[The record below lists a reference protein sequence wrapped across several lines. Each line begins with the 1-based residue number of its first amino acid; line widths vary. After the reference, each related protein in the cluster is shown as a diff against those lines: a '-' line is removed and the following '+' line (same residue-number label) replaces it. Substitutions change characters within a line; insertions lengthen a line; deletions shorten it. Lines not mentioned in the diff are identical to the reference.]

1 MKFAFLNLHTL
12 FYTRGCGQFSEVYI
26 HKKELSGG
34 NENFCQRSRKLSLK
48 IWKSADAIEPGT
60 ITIAQE
66 MRNDKKPDFC
76 FMKEGDI
83 FNLGDKELEII
94 EMPGHTAGSV
104 CILDRKDKVL
114 FSGDNVNDIELL
126 CAPAQDRWRL
136 LEDWHCIGERIFS
149 QKDAFEICGGGHGL
163 ISIEKALDTLDCGK
177 KILKGKIQAE
187 KQKIHFF
194 EGPFYRY
201 KNDIPVQRLF

>member
-1 MKFAFLNLHTL
+1 MKISV
-12 FYTRGCGQFSEVYI
+12 RDR
-26 HKKELSGG
+26 
-34 NENFCQRSRKLSLK
+34 ENYLK
-48 IWKSADAIEPGT
+48 NMESADAIEPGT

-136 LEDWHCIGERIFS
+136 LEDWHCIGEGIFS

-201 KNDIPVQRLF
+201 KKIYLYNGSFDELHNGR

>member
-1 MKFAFLNLHTL
+1 MKISV
-12 FYTRGCGQFSEVYI
+12 RDR
-26 HKKELSGG
+26 
-34 NENFCQRSRKLSLK
+34 ENYLK
-48 IWKSADAIEPGT
+48 NMESADAIEPGT

-187 KQKIHFF
+187 KQKIHFTDIKRYTCTTALLMNYIT
-194 EGPFYRY
+194 EGEL
-201 KNDIPVQRLF
+201 KKVNLELLVSSNALM